1 MAIENLLNE
10 SNLKYNAVD
19 FGSFKEEDY
28 LPAVKQ
34 AIAKGK
40 AEIEELKNNSESPS
54 FENTIEKLES
64 CGLEVD
70 RVLTVFYNLYSA
82 EASENLQTLAPQI
95 SGLTANFS
103 SDINLDADLFERV
116 KAVYDQRESLSL
128 SEEQKTL
135 LRKTYIGFVRNGALL
150 DQEKKEK
157 LREIDARLAE
167 VSPKFSENILKQTN
181 AFELEITD
189 ESKLAGLPD
198 SFIEGARELALEKG
212 LKKKA
217 WIVNLDAPS
226 FVPFL
231 KYSEIRDLRKEVW
244 KAYQSRCAGGEFS
257 NIDIVKEIVSL
268 RHQRAKILGY
278 ENHAEYV
285 LEERMAKKPEN
296 VIAFLDKLKSPSKAA
311 AEKDLEE
318 LKKFAKDQG
327 LEDEL
332 MPWDFSFYSEKLKIA
347 QYDFDSEQLK
357 PYLPVEKCIAGAF
370 GLAEKL
376 FEIRF
381 EKNTELPTYHPD
393 VQCYEVFD
401 KKDDSFVGLFYADF
415 FPRATKRAGAWMTS
429 YKSQGYYSGKQQRP
443 HVSIVCNFTKPTK
456 GKPSLLT
463 FMELETLFH
472 EFGHS
477 LHGLLSKCRYKSLGG
492 TNVHWDFV
500 ELPSQFMEN
509 WLLEKAVLDEF
520 AAHYETGEKIP
531 QELIEKLQKSSH
543 FQAGYQSLRQLNFAY
558 LDMAW
563 HGKYLDNIDDVVAF
577 EREATKDTSL
587 FDPIEGTLSST
598 GFAHIFAGGYSA
610 GYYSYKWAEVLDAD
624 AFEYFKQEGIFNKTV
639 ADKFKTFVLSQGGTE
654 NPMDLYKKFRGQEPQ
669 PEALLRRAGLLK

>member
-64 CGLEVD
+64 CGIEVD

-327 LEDEL
+327 LEGEL

-520 AAHYETGEKIP
+520 AVHYETGEKIP

-563 HGKYLDNIDDVVAF
+563 HGKYLDDIDDVVAF

-587 FDPIEGTLSST
+587 FEPIEGTLSST

-624 AFEYFKQEGIFNKTV
+624 AFEHFKENNLFDQSV
-639 ADKFKTFVLSQGGTE
+639 ARSYKENILEKGGSEEPDT
-654 NPMDLYKKFRGQEPQ
+654 LYRRFRGKDPD
-669 PEALLRRAGLLK
+669 PNALLRRDGLL